1 MSARSPSSARRGSEP
16 SRGFARPRPGRGL
29 ARVAMAFCLF
39 AAANGQNVA
48 GESGTFVD
56 VTPNV
61 QTQLDGR
68 FGTAPSHRSGHTMV
82 RPPARPPRARLVVP
96 QDASRGARSR
106 RDVVRFGTR
115 RNSFSSRVSRRVA
128 RAPAL
133 PFPPESAPFS
143 FLTPSLSTATTL
155 PRFILSIL
163 RQTRVDEDT
172 AVVFGGLGTRGT
184 VNDVWEFRVA
194 GANWTLLHAGAGAVA
209 TSAEPSSDAASLAN
223 AAPSPRVGHCAVVLR
238 GDLYVFGGYE
248 STRGHTNDVWVF
260 KRADGTWRPVSV
272 ADGSP
277 FPSPRSGAGAVA
289 PDPSGATFVI
299 FGGDGK
305 DDVWAFDVDTG
316 VWTMRQGESV
326 AVTSGGGRGALSAS
340 RARGA
345 FLSAA
350 MLFAFDAML

>member
-1 MSARSPSSARRGSEP
+1 M
-16 SRGFARPRPGRGL
+16 
-29 ARVAMAFCLF
+29 
-39 AAANGQNVA
+39 
-48 GESGTFVD
+48 
-56 VTPNV
+56 
-61 QTQLDGR
+61 
-68 FGTAPSHRSGHTMV
+68 
-82 RPPARPPRARLVVP
+82 
-96 QDASRGARSR
+96 
-106 RDVVRFGTR
+106 
-115 RNSFSSRVSRRVA
+115 
-128 RAPAL
+128 
-133 PFPPESAPFS
+133 
-143 FLTPSLSTATTL
+143 
-155 PRFILSIL
+155 
-163 RQTRVDEDT
+163 DEDT
-172 AVVFGGLGTRGT
+172 AVVFGGLGGRGT

-350 MLFAFDAML
+350 AMLFAFDAML

>member
-1 MSARSPSSARRGSEP
+1 
-16 SRGFARPRPGRGL
+16 
-29 ARVAMAFCLF
+29 
-39 AAANGQNVA
+39 
-48 GESGTFVD
+48 
-56 VTPNV
+56 
-61 QTQLDGR
+61 
-68 FGTAPSHRSGHTMV
+68 
-82 RPPARPPRARLVVP
+82 
-96 QDASRGARSR
+96 
-106 RDVVRFGTR
+106 
-115 RNSFSSRVSRRVA
+115 
-128 RAPAL
+128 
-133 PFPPESAPFS
+133 
-143 FLTPSLSTATTL
+143 
-155 PRFILSIL
+155 
-163 RQTRVDEDT
+163 VDEDT

-184 VNDVWEFRVA
+184 LNDVWEFRVA

-289 PDPSGATFVI
+289 PDPIGSTFVI

-326 AVTSGGGRGALSAS
+326 AVTSGGGRGASSAS
-340 RARGA
+340 RARA
-345 FLSAA
+345 FLSAAA

>member
-1 MSARSPSSARRGSEP
+1 
-16 SRGFARPRPGRGL
+16 
-29 ARVAMAFCLF
+29 
-39 AAANGQNVA
+39 
-48 GESGTFVD
+48 
-56 VTPNV
+56 
-61 QTQLDGR
+61 
-68 FGTAPSHRSGHTMV
+68 
-82 RPPARPPRARLVVP
+82 
-96 QDASRGARSR
+96 
-106 RDVVRFGTR
+106 
-115 RNSFSSRVSRRVA
+115 
-128 RAPAL
+128 
-133 PFPPESAPFS
+133 
-143 FLTPSLSTATTL
+143 
-155 PRFILSIL
+155 
-163 RQTRVDEDT
+163 VDEDT

-184 VNDVWEFRVA
+184 LNDVWEFRVA

-209 TSAEPSSDAASLAN
+209 TSADPSSDAASLAN

-350 MLFAFDAML
+350 AMLFAFDAML

>member
-1 MSARSPSSARRGSEP
+1 
-16 SRGFARPRPGRGL
+16 
-29 ARVAMAFCLF
+29 
-39 AAANGQNVA
+39 
-48 GESGTFVD
+48 
-56 VTPNV
+56 
-61 QTQLDGR
+61 
-68 FGTAPSHRSGHTMV
+68 
-82 RPPARPPRARLVVP
+82 
-96 QDASRGARSR
+96 
-106 RDVVRFGTR
+106 
-115 RNSFSSRVSRRVA
+115 
-128 RAPAL
+128 
-133 PFPPESAPFS
+133 
-143 FLTPSLSTATTL
+143 
-155 PRFILSIL
+155 
-163 RQTRVDEDT
+163 VDEDT

-238 GDLYVFGGYE
+238 GDLYVFGGYDT
-248 STRGHTNDVWVF
+248 TRGHTNDVWVF
-260 KRADGTWRPVSV
+260 TRADGTWRPVSV

-345 FLSAA
+345 VLSAAA

>member
-1 MSARSPSSARRGSEP
+1 MADPRVPSQTADVSTPARAMTPASCLSVCGHARLVAPPPRVVVLVSDLRRRCSFWHATVFSSFLFARLSARRA
-16 SRGFARPRPGRGL
+16 RAGFAFPTRK
-29 ARVAMAFCLF
+29 
-39 AAANGQNVA
+39 
-48 GESGTFVD
+48 
-56 VTPNV
+56 
-61 QTQLDGR
+61 
-68 FGTAPSHRSGHTMV
+68 RS
-82 RPPARPPRARLVVP
+82 
-96 QDASRGARSR
+96 
-106 RDVVRFGTR
+106 
-115 RNSFSSRVSRRVA
+115 
-128 RAPAL
+128 
-133 PFPPESAPFS
+133 FS

-155 PRFILSIL
+155 PRFISSVL

-172 AVVFGGLGTRGT
+172 AVVFGGLGTLGT
-184 VNDVWEFRVA
+184 LNDVWEFRVA

-209 TSAEPSSDAASLAN
+209 TSADPSSDAASLAN

-238 GDLYVFGGYE
+238 GDLYVFGGYDT
-248 STRGHTNDVWVF
+248 TRGHTNDVWVF

-326 AVTSGGGRGALSAS
+326 AVTSGGGGEP
-340 RARGA
+340 
-345 FLSAA
+345 
-350 MLFAFDAML
+350 

>member
-1 MSARSPSSARRGSEP
+1 
-16 SRGFARPRPGRGL
+16 
-29 ARVAMAFCLF
+29 
-39 AAANGQNVA
+39 
-48 GESGTFVD
+48 
-56 VTPNV
+56 
-61 QTQLDGR
+61 
-68 FGTAPSHRSGHTMV
+68 
-82 RPPARPPRARLVVP
+82 
-96 QDASRGARSR
+96 
-106 RDVVRFGTR
+106 
-115 RNSFSSRVSRRVA
+115 
-128 RAPAL
+128 
-133 PFPPESAPFS
+133 
-143 FLTPSLSTATTL
+143 LTPSLSTETTL

-184 VNDVWEFRVA
+184 LNDVWEFRVA

-289 PDPSGATFVI
+289 PDPSGGTFVI

-305 DDVWAFDVDTG
+305 DDVWAFDVDAEA
-316 VWTMRQGESV
+316 WTMRQGESV
-326 AVTSGGGRGALSAS
+326 AVTSGGARLRGARAATAAVGFATAAFFANAS
-340 RARGA
+340 
-345 FLSAA
+345 
-350 MLFAFDAML
+350 